1 MTMPTPEETRRLF
14 AATGLKLTHQR
25 LEVFGELMAA
35 RDHPSAETV
44 WRRVRE
50 RAPTISLDTVYRT
63 LGVLREHGLA
73 ARVPVDGDMA
83 RFDGDI
89 SPHHHLAC
97 ECCGRIDDLPLS
109 EFDPAA
115 LQDSVAAW
123 GRVRDAQVVIRGV
136 CRKCLESA
144 DQPGTGQ
151 SDLTPISE
159 CSSGNHTS
167 I

>member
-1 MTMPTPEETRRLF
+1 
-14 AATGLKLTHQR
+14 
-25 LEVFGELMAA
+25 MAA

-44 WRRVRE
+44 WRRVRK

-63 LGVLREHGLA
+63 LGVMREHGLA
-73 ARVPVDGDMA
+73 GRVPVDGDMA

-115 LQDSVAAW
+115 LQNSVAQW

-136 CRKCLESA
+136 CRRCLESGS
-144 DQPGTGQ
+144 QPLQ
-151 SDLTPISE
+151 QQPDLTPSPY
-159 CSSGNHTS
+159 
-167 I
+167 